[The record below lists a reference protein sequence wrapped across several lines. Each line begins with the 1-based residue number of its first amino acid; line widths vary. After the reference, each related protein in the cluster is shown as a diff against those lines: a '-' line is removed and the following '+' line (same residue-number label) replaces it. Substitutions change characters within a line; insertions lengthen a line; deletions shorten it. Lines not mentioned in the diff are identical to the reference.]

1 MVFFLDLLSLVAAI
15 VATLALNVASFVCR
29 CIHRRTSSIWW
40 FIHQTISP
48 MLVASFLSVLGW
60 VLLPMQPVFVLA
72 KGPCPTV
79 WYAPAKPRHH
89 PKLLP
94 WEKGCMLKKSKGPG
108 KVVPVDAEVCWS
120 PVDSTD

>member
-29 CIHRRTSSIWW
+29 CIHQRTSSIWW

-60 VLLPMQPVFVLA
+60 VLLPMQPLFVLA
-72 KGPCPTV
+72 KVAMSPSKHLPCRSRLSRSLEEET
-79 WYAPAKPRHH
+79 
-89 PKLLP
+89 
-94 WEKGCMLKKSKGPG
+94 
-108 KVVPVDAEVCWS
+108 
-120 PVDSTD
+120 